1 MNAVLK
7 AAVIGVGRVGSR
19 FDEERERK
27 AVWSHVGA
35 YLALPGQFRLVGVC
49 EIDVENA
56 SRFRARCPDVPV
68 FADVREL
75 VRAVRPD
82 VVSICTPMAG
92 HAPALMAALEAGPP
106 RAAWC
111 EKPLADQL
119 GVARAMVAGCEA
131 RRIPLLV
138 SHVRRWHPLWRR
150 FKAIVDQGLIGSLQ
164 SLRVAMPN
172 RLWSIGSHAIDL
184 LSWLGGEILR
194 VRGLRLL
201 RLEQDGEPAVGAVL
215 SFASGAVGYLHV
227 TGAKENLIVEAE
239 AIGDR
244 GRAIASE
251 LDGAIRIQRF
261 EPSARYRDYNDLG
274 TATVE
279 TIPSDETASPFV
291 AMAKELA
298 ELASGTRSHATCSGA
313 DALAVQGTLGELAA
327 EPS

>member
-1 MNAVLK
+1 MSAAFK

-35 YLALPGQFRLVGVC
+35 YLALPNSFRLAGVC
-49 EIDVENA
+49 EIDSENA
-56 SRFRARCPDVPV
+56 ARFRARCPDVPV
-68 FADVREL
+68 FGEIRDL
-75 VRAVRPD
+75 VHAVKPD

-92 HAPALMAALEAGPP
+92 HAPALMTALEAGPP

-119 GVARAMVAGCEA
+119 GVARVMVADCEA

-150 FKAIVDQGLIGSLQ
+150 FKAVVDEGLIGSLQ

-184 LSWLGGEILR
+184 LSWLGGEIR
-194 VRGLRLL
+194 RARGLKLP

-244 GRAIASE
+244 GRAIVSE

-261 EPSARYRDYNDLG
+261 ERSGRYRDYNDLG
-274 TATVE
+274 AATVE
-279 TIPSDETASPFV
+279 IIPADETASPFV

-298 ELASGTRSHATCSGA
+298 ELASGARSHPTCSGA
-313 DALAVQGTLGELAA
+313 DALAVQATLGELAA
-327 EPS
+327 ESS

>member
-1 MNAVLK
+1 MNGVLN
-7 AAVIGVGRVGSR
+7 AAVVGVGRVGSR

-35 YLALPGQFRLVGVC
+35 YLALPAQFRLAGVC
-49 EIDVENA
+49 EIDGENA

-68 FADVREL
+68 FGDVREL
-75 VRAVRPD
+75 VRTVKPD

-92 HAPALMAALEAGPP
+92 HAPALMTALDAGPP

-111 EKPLADQL
+111 EKPLADEL
-119 GVARAMVAGCEA
+119 GVARAMVAGCEV
-131 RRIPLLV
+131 RHIPLLV

-150 FKAIVDQGLIGSLQ
+150 FKAVVEGGRIGSLQ

-184 LSWLGGEILR
+184 LSWLGGEIR
-194 VRGLRLL
+194 RARGLKLP
-201 RLEQDGEPAVGAVL
+201 RLEQDGEPAVGAVFT
-215 SFASGAVGYLHV
+215 FASGAAGYLHV
-227 TGAKENLIVEAE
+227 IGAKENLIVEAE

-251 LDGAIRIQRF
+251 LEGTIRIQKF
-261 EPSARYRDYNDLG
+261 EPSARYRDYKDLG
-274 TATVE
+274 AATVE

-298 ELASGTRSHATCSGA
+298 ELAAGTRSLATCSGA
-313 DALAVQGTLGELAA
+313 DALAV
-327 EPS
+327 